1 MAVYKDT
8 KQMYEILGGLWS
20 QLLEHPENGKKFRDA
35 GLNIKYNLSDPAGT
49 LWVTPGGVLTGD
61 QNLKADVEMS
71 LAGDTAHKFW
81 LKELSLPA
89 ALAKKLIVSKGSM
102 AKVMKML
109 PLLKPLHEMYPA
121 VSDKYNLPG

>member
-8 KQMYEILGGLWS
+8 EQMYEILGGLWR
-20 QLLEHPENGKKFRDA
+20 QLIEHPENGRKFKDS
-35 GLNIKYNLSDPAGT
+35 GLTIKYNLSDPAGT
-49 LWVTPGGVLTGD
+49 LWITTESVLTGS
-61 QNLKADVEMS
+61 QALKADVEMT

-89 ALAKKLIVSKGSM
+89 ALAKKLIVSKGSLT
-102 AKVMKML
+102 KVMKLL

-121 VSDKYNLPG
+121 ACDKYGLPK